1 VPTINEFIAEY
12 VQQQL
17 DQPHVREKLENAMEP
32 LLGFFGMVGMLLMR
46 TQYLP
51 PSSGYEPL
59 LVEEN
64 FNQIAARGIAHIAIR
79 HGRRMAKESY
89 SIKPAAD
96 AIRFLAKSG
105 RHSDSVLARA
115 KIILSISEETSV
127 IETIFESAGL
137 NEFEFLG
144 LLKDV
149 VDGNKNGLKRI
160 SEIAALASRTL
171 SIRRGPKITAASA
184 AHEFFM
190 EQTKEKIELRAYT
203 YDDVVGDFTDPLTM
217 ATRREFDDPHFDPK
231 PARRR
236 LKARKGTKTLD

>member
-1 VPTINEFIAEY
+1 MPTINEFIAEY

-17 DQPHVREKLENAMEP
+17 DQPHVREKLENALEP

-46 TQYLP
+46 TQNLP

-59 LVEEN
+59 LVREN
-64 FNQIAARGIAHIAIR
+64 FNQISARGIAHNAVR
-79 HGRRMAKESY
+79 HGERMAKDSQWM
-89 SIKPAAD
+89 KPAAD
-96 AIRFLAKSG
+96 AIRFLAKTG
-105 RHSDSVLARA
+105 RHTDSVLANA
-115 KIILSISEETSV
+115 KIILEISDNTSV

-137 NEFEFLG
+137 QECEFLK
-144 LLKDV
+144 LLNEV
-149 VDGNKNGLKRI
+149 VDGNHDGMKRI
-160 SEIAALASRTL
+160 SEIAASVSQTL
-171 SIRRGPKITAASA
+171 SIRRGPKISAASA

-203 YDDVVGDFTDPLTM
+203 YDDVVGDFTDSLTM

-236 LKARKGTKTLD
+236 LKARKGAKTRD